1 MRPPSHSEGMTLEV
15 EAWPCGHC
23 SPVPL
28 VVIVFLVKQLT
39 RIMKHYLTHLPSI
52 SFVTI
57 LSSEHQLPHLYSQS
71 YASIL
76 IKNKWLVLIGT
87 KGSFKTMIASHLL
100 RHLSS
105 KLFNSPERYILF
117 NMDSEGTQ
125 VGCAGGGREERRGEE
140 ERRGVKK
147 GEGKM
152 ARH

>member
-1 MRPPSHSEGMTLEV
+1 MALWPLQPSSV
-15 EAWPCGHC
+15 SGHC
-23 SPVPL
+23 
-28 VVIVFLVKQLT
+28 VFSAT
-39 RIMKHYLTHLPSI
+39 AHTNYETPPHHLTHLPSI
-52 SFVTI
+52 SYVTI

-125 VGCAGGGREERRGEE
+125 VGCVGGGREERRGGEVS
-140 ERRGVKK
+140 RREK
-147 GEGKM
+147 GRWHGTELRTSLDLHCLC
-152 ARH
+152 AP